1 MLLTT
6 TLLALAVAAVWLPSP
21 IVFQERR
28 VPSWLALFTA
38 ATASALWS
46 ESIDARGLAWLLS
59 IGVLY
64 TVSQQVVD
72 SRARALANIATVML
86 IFALGIRVLPGFAPG
101 VFAEG
106 IKVSSDA
113 PSMRLTFHFDQ
124 GAAGLLFV
132 ALYCRRTQTLSE
144 LGAVMRRTALIATV
158 TVVAVIG
165 IALAVGFVRL
175 DPKLPALTL
184 PHFIKLLLWTAV
196 LEEGFFRGVLQERL
210 AQASFVASR
219 PSLSPWLPVAV
230 SSVLFGLVHAG
241 GGLLYIG
248 LATLAG
254 IGYSMAYAMTRRIE
268 APIVVHFL
276 VNAVHF
282 AGFTYPNIA
291 QGGVS

>member
-21 IVFQERR
+21 TMLRGRR
-28 VPSWLALFTA
+28 IPSWLLLLSA
-38 ATASALWS
+38 ATTSALWS

-59 IGVLY
+59 IGALH

-72 SRARALANIATVML
+72 SRVRALAHIATVVL

-106 IKVSSDA
+106 IQVSSDA
-113 PSMRLTFHFDQ
+113 PTMRLTFHFDQ

-132 ALYCRRTQTLSE
+132 ALYCRRTQSIRE
-144 LGAVMRRTALIATV
+144 LGAVMRRVALIAV
-158 TVVAVIG
+158 GTVVAVVG
-165 IALAVGFVRL
+165 AAVVLGYVKL
-175 DPKLPALTL
+175 DPKFPSIAM

-210 AQASFVASR
+210 AQASFVSAR
-219 PSLSPWLPVAV
+219 PSLSLWLPVAV

-241 GGLLYIG
+241 GGSLYVG

-254 IGYSMAYAMTRRIE
+254 VGYSMVYAVTRRIE

-282 AGFTYPNIA
+282 VGFTYPALA
-291 QGGVS
+291 QGKVA

>member
-21 IVFQERR
+21 IAFQERR

-72 SRARALANIATVML
+72 SRARALANIATVVL

-113 PSMRLTFHFDQ
+113 PAMRLTFHFDQ

-132 ALYCRRTQTLSE
+132 ALYCRRTQTLRE

-210 AQASFVASR
+210 AQASFVTSR

-230 SSVLFGLVHAG
+230 SSILFGLVHAG

-248 LATLAG
+248 LATFAG

-282 AGFTYPNIA
+282 VGFTYPNIA
-291 QGGVS
+291 QGGAS